1 MTSSKEEGN
10 INNSV
15 KFPQYVFYKI
25 SHNPFFSNQEI
36 LFSKPHVI
44 FVSLSQFLWGF
55 FVVVVVVRQG
65 FTILH
70 RLASNTEH
78 PTRAS

>member
-1 MTSSKEEGN
+1 MFCLESNGPLRMVCSMTSSKEEGN

-55 FVVVVVVRQG
+55 FVVVVVVVL
-65 FTILH
+65 FI
-70 RLASNTEH
+70 
-78 PTRAS
+78 